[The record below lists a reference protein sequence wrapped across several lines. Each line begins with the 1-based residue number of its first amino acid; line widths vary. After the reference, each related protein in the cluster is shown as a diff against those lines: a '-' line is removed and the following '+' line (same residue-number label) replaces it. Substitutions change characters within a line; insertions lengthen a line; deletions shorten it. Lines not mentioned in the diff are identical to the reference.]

1 VKGRNDSVC
10 AVVLAL
16 ALFGSA
22 GEAGAQG
29 SEGTAPTPTPAPV
42 ERLRLARRITPEG
55 WLGIN
60 YVCEIKT
67 EALKGEIFITHFG
80 YPLIAS
86 VEPGSPA
93 DRAGLEAGDTIVA
106 YNGEDLKNRR
116 LSLTKLLKP
125 DSKLLVKVHRARE
138 MYELPVIV
146 GRRTAYAPNV
156 RAMYPPNQVIEIDP
170 AYPSAPTAR
179 GGGGTVV
186 TVRPM
191 PTTPAMPA
199 MPAMGAEPAVAPQPP
214 GGLFSWD
221 NGSTTVLAGAEMA
234 RMGRELGEVFGVSRG
249 VLILAVGQNTPA
261 SRAGLRGGDVIVK
274 VNGKEVAAPNQIQT
288 LLKRYLAEQ
297 QLTLTVMRKS
307 KTQQVTLKW

>member
-1 VKGRNDSVC
+1 VQGRIGLKG
-10 AVVLAL
+10 AAVLAL
-16 ALFGSA
+16 ALLGGA
-22 GEAGAQG
+22 TEARAQG
-29 SEGTAPTPTPAPV
+29 TEGAPPPPNPTAPV
-42 ERLRLARRITPEG
+42 ERMRLVRRITPEG

-67 EALKGEIFITHFG
+67 EALKGEIFITHYG

-106 YNGEDLKNRR
+106 YNGEDLRNRR

-146 GRRTAYAPNV
+146 GRRTAYVPNV
-156 RAMYPPNQVIEIDP
+156 RSYTQNQIVEAVPVYPRPRVTTRGGAETIISVSP
-170 AYPSAPTAR
+170 TPTA
-179 GGGGTVV
+179 
-186 TVRPM
+186 P
-191 PTTPAMPA
+191 
-199 MPAMGAEPAVAPQPP
+199 EAPQPP
-214 GGLFSWD
+214 VTVIWRESGP
-221 NGSTTVLAGAEMA
+221 TTALAGAEMT
-234 RMGRELGEVFGVSRG
+234 RIGPELGEVFGVARG

-261 SRAGLRGGDVIVK
+261 SRAGLRGGDVILK
-274 VNGKEVAAPNQIQT
+274 VNGQDVAAPNQIQT
-288 LLKRYLAEQ
+288 LLQRSEGEQ
-297 QLTLTVMRKS
+297 QLKLTVMRKS

>member
-1 VKGRNDSVC
+1 VQGRIGLKG
-10 AVVLAL
+10 AAVLAL
-16 ALFGSA
+16 ALLGGA
-22 GEAGAQG
+22 TEARAQG
-29 SEGTAPTPTPAPV
+29 TEGATPPPNPTAPV
-42 ERLRLARRITPEG
+42 ERLRLVRRITPEG

-67 EALKGEIFITHFG
+67 EALKGEIFITHYG

-106 YNGEDLKNRR
+106 YNGEDLRNRR

-146 GRRTAYAPNV
+146 GRRTAYVPNV
-156 RAMYPPNQVIEIDP
+156 RSYTQNTVVEVAPVYPRPR
-170 AYPSAPTAR
+170 ATTR
-179 GGGGTVV
+179 GGAGTVV
-186 TVRPM
+186 SVS
-191 PTTPAMPA
+191 PTPTAP
-199 MPAMGAEPAVAPQPP
+199 EAPQPP
-214 GGLFSWD
+214 VTVIWRE
-221 NGSTTVLAGAEMA
+221 NGPTTALAGAEMT
-234 RMGRELGEVFGVSRG
+234 RIGPELGEVFGVARG

-261 SRAGLRGGDVIVK
+261 SRAGLRGGDVILK
-274 VNGKEVAAPNQIQT
+274 VNGQDVAAPNQIQT
-288 LLKRYLAEQ
+288 LLQRSEGEQ
-297 QLTLTVMRKS
+297 QLKLTVMRKS